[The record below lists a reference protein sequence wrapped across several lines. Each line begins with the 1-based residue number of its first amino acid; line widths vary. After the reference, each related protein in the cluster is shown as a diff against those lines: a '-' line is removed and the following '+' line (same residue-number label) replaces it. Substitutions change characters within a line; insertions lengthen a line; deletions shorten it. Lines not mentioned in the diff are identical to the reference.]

1 MNKMKKTKKVSS
13 LMLATAMAVSS
24 VSSAAMAE
32 ETEGKKYEVVENAG
46 GFNQV
51 IQEGGK
57 KLSYSPE
64 SGVTLLEDDGFA
76 FKDLN
81 QNGELDTYEDWRLD
95 AKTRAQ
101 ALADLMVADGRDGIE
116 SIAGLMQIG
125 RASCRERV

>member
-1 MNKMKKTKKVSS
+1 
-13 LMLATAMAVSS
+13 MAVSS

-64 SGVTLLEDDGFA
+64 SGVTLLEDDGFLLGSGPHHIDI
-76 FKDLN
+76 DLL
-81 QNGELDTYEDWRLD
+81 GEDDNKNPKYGILTVKHYLQ
-95 AKTRAQ
+95 Q
-101 ALADLMVADGRDGIE
+101 AGFDKATTIELAGTPVGIFE
-116 SIAGLMQIG
+116 
-125 RASCRERV
+125 